1 MIHLLRVY
9 VEIIK
14 HIRKE
19 GDQQVLEF
27 EDKKLR
33 I

>member
-1 MIHLLRVY
+1 MIHLLRVC
-9 VEIIK
+9 VEIVK
-14 HIRKE
+14 HIREE

-27 EDKKLR
+27 EEKKLR